1 MLGIVCLTAPNNVK
15 KTFGEN
21 TICDKIYIS
30 ARSGELVC
38 LIGASGA
45 GKSTLLRCINLLET
59 IDDGEIILDGQ
70 DIA

>member
-1 MLGIVCLTAPNNVK
+1 MYKLQLNNVK

-21 TICDKIYIS
+21 TICDGINIS

-59 IDDGEIILDGQ
+59 IDDGEIIFDG
-70 DIA
+70 

>member
-1 MLGIVCLTAPNNVK
+1 MYKVQLNNVV

-21 TICDKIYIS
+21 IICDGMSIS

-59 IDDGEIILDGQ
+59 IDDGEIILEAK
-70 DIA
+70 ILLNRV